1 MSNKPAVHRQLN
13 IKSGVAKRL
22 LKEHILYAK
31 EAEEQ
36 QRKLDKL
43 IANNAEEWDVKSAR
57 RILEESHRMI
67 KDSDNRLGKA
77 VQDLREL
84 VLRVKS
90 QPEFAE
96 DVELLHAE
104 EALTFDCIMLD
115 TWIRRSRHR
124 CAAHRSL
131 VRLMYSLRGL
141 RKSGLVIRAVVIA

>member
-1 MSNKPAVHRQLN
+1 MGLWSGGSSYLTLSIDKVCSHTTMSDKPAVHRQLN

-43 IANNAEEWDVKSAR
+43 IANNAEEWDVKSAK

-84 VLRVKS
+84 VIRVKS

-104 EALTFDCIMLD
+104 EALEEASVHLD
-115 TWIRRSRHR
+115 SK
-124 CAAHRSL
+124 A
-131 VRLMYSLRGL
+131 
-141 RKSGLVIRAVVIA
+141 SG

>member
-43 IANNAEEWDVKSAR
+43 IAKNAEEWDVKSAR

-90 QPEFAE
+90 QLEFAE

-104 EALTFDCIMLD
+104 EALEEA
-115 TWIRRSRHR
+115 S
-124 CAAHRSL
+124 
-131 VRLMYSLRGL
+131 V
-141 RKSGLVIRAVVIA
+141 

>member
-13 IKSGVAKRL
+13 IKSGVTKRL

-43 IANNAEEWDVKSAR
+43 IADNAEQWDVNSAR

-77 VQDLREL
+77 VRELREL

-104 EALTFDCIMLD
+104 EALEEASVHLD
-115 TWIRRSRHR
+115 SK
-124 CAAHRSL
+124 ASA
-131 VRLMYSLRGL
+131 
-141 RKSGLVIRAVVIA
+141 

>member
-1 MSNKPAVHRQLN
+1 MSDRPAIHRQLN

-22 LKEHILYAK
+22 LKEHVLYAK

-36 QRKLDKL
+36 QRKVDKL
-43 IANNAEEWDVKSAR
+43 IADNAEEWDTKSAR

-90 QPEFAE
+90 RTEFAE
-96 DVELLHAE
+96 DSELLHAE
-104 EALTFDCIMLD
+104 EALEEASVHLE
-115 TWIRRSRHR
+115 SK
-124 CAAHRSL
+124 ASA
-131 VRLMYSLRGL
+131 
-141 RKSGLVIRAVVIA
+141 